1 MFDEKLKEQ
10 FLNIDKFSNHYNNQF
25 ISLLWKDVH
34 PYEYMVYW
42 EKFNAISL
50 LKKEGFKSLLNM
62 EDITDKNRPHVKG
75 VYKDFE
81 IK

>member
-1 MFDEKLKEQ
+1 
-10 FLNIDKFSNHYNNQF
+10 
-25 ISLLWKDVH
+25 
-34 PYEYMVYW
+34 MVYW